1 MSVYHI
7 NSKVLMYLLF
17 SDSFSGSMN
26 VVTQQ
31 QPAWQREVGPPDCNV
46 NASLLPEQDEL
57 AIDEGTITVSS
68 IYSQKL
74 VSS

>member
-1 MSVYHI
+1 MCFPE
-7 NSKVLMYLLF
+7 N
-17 SDSFSGSMN
+17 MN

-31 QPAWQREVGPPDCNV
+31 QPTWQKEVGLSDCTV
-46 NASLLPEQDEL
+46 NTNLLPEQDEL